1 MWKSSSIVSYRCS
14 QEAFSAFLG
23 FDRFSLESANVAE
36 DKVLA
41 QLYRE
46 FKQAIVIP
54 DAYFEKMYSSRLAR
68 HFYSAEE
75 IDEFRDRWSQSAGSK
90 SPDLW

>member
-1 MWKSSSIVSYRCS
+1 MKIGATRAAYPSKSSSTALRRPGRAKF
-14 QEAFSAFLG
+14 QHP
-23 FDRFSLESANVAE
+23 ANVAE
-36 DKVLA
+36 GKALA

-46 FKQAIVIP
+46 FNRAIVIP

-75 IDEFRDRWSQSAGSK
+75 IDEFKNRWSQSAG
-90 SPDLW
+90 

>member
-1 MWKSSSIVSYRCS
+1 
-14 QEAFSAFLG
+14 
-23 FDRFSLESANVAE
+23 VAE
-36 DKVLA
+36 GKALA

-46 FKQAIVIP
+46 FNRAIVIP

-75 IDEFRDRWSQSAGSK
+75 IDEFKNRWSQSAG
-90 SPDLW
+90 